1 MGAEPVILAGGLL
14 FVVAN
19 IGLSAVVAFSK
30 FYFLMLTLACQT
42 VNGVATA
49 CLCVGEQVIL
59 LRYSPKSER
68 ESNIGQFRASQAI
81 GMVLAPL
88 LGAIVHPLFGFA
100 GTFFVLALGH
110 AIIQPL
116 VYCKLM

>member
-30 FYFLMLTLACQT
+30 IYFLMLTLACQT

-68 ESNIGQFRASQAI
+68 ESNIGQFRAS
-81 GMVLAPL
+81 
-88 LGAIVHPLFGFA
+88 
-100 GTFFVLALGH
+100 
-110 AIIQPL
+110 
-116 VYCKLM
+116 